1 MSNAQVNIQE
11 LIIWEFLTYELWD
24 TKEGQLWGYVNQQ
37 PITCKMSKGNKI
49 SDITKEL
56 LSNDALPCK

>member
-11 LIIWEFLTYELWD
+11 LIIWECPTHELWD

-37 PITCKMSKGNKI
+37 PITCKRK
-49 SDITKEL
+49 
-56 LSNDALPCK
+56 